1 MKEEIK
7 DNETVDLKEL
17 FISYLTHWKLI
28 GGCTLFSLIVAI
40 FYLIFYPKTYEVT
53 AQILLQDDKETFSSG
68 GFGLGEAAGLM
79 KSFGLNTNSGSSIV
93 LDDELVILSSNK
105 LLREMIIQLG
115 IYVDYSEPYTLG
127 YRLYGTEPL
136 KVSCDSV
143 SLPHLERTFK
153 LDIHHKANGI
163 VEVDAKVKFSTF
175 NTYKQSFKFE
185 SLPAT
190 IEMLGHKLTID
201 YSDFITNKADDFRL
215 LVDVNPPTFVAEE
228 LYEEFLIE
236 DYSKSSNVLQMTCRD
251 YERRRAVDMF
261 STLITCYNRQ
271 AEDYKQQLGKRSLSF
286 VSERLNNAL
295 VELGKIEASI
305 ESYKTKNKITMV
317 EFDVQMYATAMQEL
331 QTKIIELEAQRHLID
346 LMDQFVRNPE
356 NKYKLVPSLYTP
368 STDGSG
374 EGPSGGALSSYNQT
388 LVERERVIK
397 NSSEQNPMVATLTA
411 QADRMRESVFT
422 MIENSRK
429 SLDLTYQSLKDK
441 EKQILSRMDKIPQQE
456 RSYIDLKRQQEIY
469 QGVYLVLLQ
478 KQEEINITLG
488 EGKERARIIDEPY
501 VKSGLVA
508 PRKLYAAIG
517 VIVFTML
524 FSMVWLSMKWLVL
537 SVWSDLKK
545 ELKK

>member
-7 DNETVDLKEL
+7 DNETVDLRGL

-28 GGCTLFSLIVAI
+28 GGCALFSLIVAI
-40 FYLIFYPKTYEVT
+40 LYIVLWPKTVEVT
-53 AQILLQDDKETFSSG
+53 AQVLLQDDKETFSSG
-68 GFGLGEAAGLM
+68 SYGLGEAAGLM
-79 KSFGLNTNSGSSIV
+79 KSFGLSAGSNSSIV
-93 LDDELVILSSNK
+93 LDDELVILTSNR
-105 LLREMIIQLG
+105 LVRDMVTQLG
-115 IYVDYSEPYTLG
+115 IYVDYSEPYTFG
-127 YRLYGTEPL
+127 YRLYGKEPL
-136 KVSCDSV
+136 KVSCDSS
-143 SLPHLERTFK
+143 SLSRLEKTIK
-153 LDIHHKANGI
+153 MDIHHRADGK
-163 VEVDAKVKFSTF
+163 VDLKAKVKFSTF
-175 NTYKQSFKFE
+175 DTWKKSFHLE
-185 SLPAT
+185 SLPGV
-190 IEMLGHKLTID
+190 IEIFGHKLTID
-201 YSDFITNKADDFRL
+201 YAPNNVDRNVDFNL
-215 LVDVNPPTFVAEE
+215 LVKVNPPTGVAEGLVE
-228 LYEEFLIE
+228 DFLIE
-236 DYSKSSNVLQMTCRD
+236 DYSKTSNVLQMTCQD
-251 YERRRAVDMF
+251 YEKQRALDMF
-261 STLITCYNRQ
+261 TVLIDCYNKQ
-271 AEDYKQQLGKRSLSF
+271 AEGYKQQLGNKSLTF

-295 VELGKIEASI
+295 VELGKIEAAI

-317 EFDVQMYATAMQEL
+317 EYDVQMYATAMQEL

-346 LMDQFVRNPE
+346 LMEQFVRDPE

-374 EGPSGGALSSYNQT
+374 EGASGGALSSYNQV

-397 NSSEQNPMVATLTA
+397 NSSELNPMVATLTT

-429 SLDLTYQSLKDK
+429 SMDLTYQSLKDK

-456 RSYIDLKRQQEIY
+456 RSYVDLKRQQEIS

-478 KQEEINITLG
+478 KQEEIAITLG

-517 VIVFTML
+517 VVVFTIL
-524 FSMVWLSMKWLVL
+524 FSMMWLSLKWLFL
-537 SVWSDLKK
+537 SVWGDLKK